1 MNIQRKELNGQ
12 DYALINSQSQL
23 ISDVQSALDLMMTVQ
38 YETGCNRIVISKE
51 AFPEEFFQ
59 LSTRLAGE
67 ILQKFVTYH
76 IQIAII
82 GDFSKYTS
90 KALRDFIYESN
101 QGRSVFFVAS
111 EEEAAQKLCRV

>member
-1 MNIQRKELNGQ
+1 MTYITFENIKAAVLEDGEKIGTVQ
-12 DYALINSQSQL
+12 D
-23 ISDVQSALDLMMTVQ
+23 ALDLMMTVQ
-38 YETGCNRIVISKE
+38 YETGCNRIAISKE
-51 AFPEEFFQ
+51 AFLEEFFQ

>member
-38 YETGCNRIVISKE
+38 YD
-51 AFPEEFFQ
+51 
-59 LSTRLAGE
+59 
-67 ILQKFVTYH
+67 H